1 MIRVFH
7 GALCKHHYSVK
18 VANWIFSKNPKKPQ
32 KTLKVAK
39 KKKKKGLNSGGE
51 EDISVET

>member
-7 GALCKHHYSVK
+7 CALCKHHNSVK
-18 VANWIFSKNPKKPQ
+18 VANWIFSKKNNPV
-32 KTLKVAK
+32 KVA
-39 KKKKKGLNSGGE
+39 KKGLNSGGE